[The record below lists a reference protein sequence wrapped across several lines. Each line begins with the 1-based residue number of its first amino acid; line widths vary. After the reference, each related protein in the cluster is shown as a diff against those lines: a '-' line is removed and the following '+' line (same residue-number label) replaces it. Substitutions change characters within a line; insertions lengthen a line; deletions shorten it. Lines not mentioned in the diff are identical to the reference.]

1 MWNSIWK
8 QVYSSQWFAFNFYLR
23 WIWIQIEIKLP
34 SKVTLL
40 YSRQFHPHYL
50 QSHRRLITTV
60 ASPRRWTKSIGLL
73 TGCHCKETS
82 TLMPPLLLPWLPTP
96 AHSVLARCPVLIVP
110 MPKARKPCGQQ
121 LGTPQWPSPNRSPNQ
136 RTRLLRNVCQR
147 LPNRSFD
154 LLILSCCLVAY
165 DMEMVEMVKPTYLK
179 TYLYD
184 ILNYCPSP
192 VFGISFSAFW

>member
-1 MWNSIWK
+1 
-8 QVYSSQWFAFNFYLR
+8 
-23 WIWIQIEIKLP
+23 
-34 SKVTLL
+34 
-40 YSRQFHPHYL
+40 
-50 QSHRRLITTV
+50 
-60 ASPRRWTKSIGLL
+60 
-73 TGCHCKETS
+73 
-82 TLMPPLLLPWLPTP
+82 
-96 AHSVLARCPVLIVP
+96 
-110 MPKARKPCGQQ
+110 
-121 LGTPQWPSPNRSPNQ
+121 
-136 RTRLLRNVCQR
+136 VCQR

>member
-1 MWNSIWK
+1 MNSNWNQITFQGNPSI
-8 QVYSSQWFAFNFYLR
+8 
-23 WIWIQIEIKLP
+23 LP
-34 SKVTLL
+34 SVSSPFL
-40 YSRQFHPHYL
+40 YL
-50 QSHRRLITTV
+50 QSHRRFITTV

-165 DMEMVEMVKPTYLK
+165 DMEMFEMVKPTYLK